1 MVQAVLDDASE
12 RQVKQ
17 RTEKCWLEQLTD
29 AYYMVDDVLGSWN
42 TAKIKSQI
50 QKEAADSKAPA
61 LEKKKKECSSS
72 PSCCFNLCLRHD
84 ISHKIKQLNETLDKI
99 LKERVMLGI
108 NLNRQRGVDERPPT
122 TSFVDESDIIGRDKY
137 RDDLVSNLL
146 GKGSQEER
154 NPHVISLVGMGG
166 IGKSIKLIFQ

>member
-29 AYYMVDDVLGSWN
+29 AYYMIDDVLDSWN

-61 LEKKKKECSSS
+61 LEKKKKVCSFFSS
-72 PSCCFNLCLRHD
+72 PSCCLTFACVMTLVTR
-84 ISHKIKQLNETLDKI
+84 LN
-99 LKERVMLGI
+99 
-108 NLNRQRGVDERPPT
+108 N
-122 TSFVDESDIIGRDKY
+122 
-137 RDDLVSNLL
+137 
-146 GKGSQEER
+146 
-154 NPHVISLVGMGG
+154 
-166 IGKSIKLIFQ
+166 

>member
-1 MVQAVLDDASE
+1 MADALLTYLLKQLGSFAAQKALQELQLLAEVDDEVQKLQHNFTMVQAVLDDASE
-12 RQVKQ
+12 RQVKH

-29 AYYMVDDVLGSWN
+29 AYYMINDVLDSWN

-61 LEKKKKECSSS
+61 LEKKKKVCSFSS
-72 PSCCFNLCLRHD
+72 PSCCFNLCLRHE

-108 NLNRQRGVDERPPT
+108 NLNRQRGVDDRPRT
-122 TSFVDESDIIGRDKY
+122 TSFV
-137 RDDLVSNLL
+137 
-146 GKGSQEER
+146 
-154 NPHVISLVGMGG
+154 ISIEM
-166 IGKSIKLIFQ
+166 I